1 MSEGGLETIKPPRD
15 VSIPSELKQ
24 IFFDRLFDSNSHCN
38 ISVFYETLENP
49 NTTRAKINDA
59 AAEISGFSV
68 AADIL
73 KDETPNS
80 PLKQRWQ
87 QLIRLLDR
95 NSQLLNYHNII
106 VYLGGSILFGD
117 PRNWDN
123 DIVLCTEKYQQ
134 EVQRKV
140 INKIQGDLDE
150 KFPETMNDVVCVDFE
165 QLIEVAKKIN
175 AADTAEFLSRK
186 ITIPLEVL
194 YASYLITGYPLFIPE
209 TYKDTSVDQITDLR
223 EQVIK
228 IAENCPIIG
237 AIWVT
242 KLTRVIEIRKERRK
256 KLLAND
262 S

>member
-1 MSEGGLETIKPPRD
+1 MPEGGLETIKPPRD
-15 VSIPSELKQ
+15 ISIPSDLKQ
-24 IFFDRLFDSNSHCN
+24 IFFDRLFDSDSPCN
-38 ISVFYETLENP
+38 ISVFYEALENP
-49 NTTRAKINDA
+49 NTIGLKINDA

-68 AADIL
+68 AANIL

-80 PLKQRWQ
+80 SLKQRWQ
-87 QLIRLLDR
+87 QLIGLLDQ
-95 NSQLLNYHNII
+95 NSQLLDRHKII

-123 DIVLCTEKYQQ
+123 DIVLCTEKYQE
-134 EVQRKV
+134 EVQQKV
-140 INKIQGDLDE
+140 VSKIQGDLDE
-150 KFPETMNDVVCVDFE
+150 KFPKTMNDVVYVDLE
-165 QLIEVAKKIN
+165 RLKTEAKKIN
-175 AADTAEFLSRK
+175 TVDTAEFLSRK

-209 TYKDTSVDQITDLR
+209 TYKDTSVDQLTDLR

-228 IAENCPIIG
+228 IAEKCPIIG

-256 KLLAND
+256 KRWVND
-262 S
+262 